1 MWKRIARFIL
11 KNRVLLS
18 VLLLLMTAF
27 MGYQG
32 RNIQLSYEYAAL
44 LPEKDSVYQENQRFI
59 ETFGAGSDVIV
70 VGVKDSM
77 FYDIEHLS
85 YWRNMCSE
93 LEKVPGVLGTLSMG
107 DVYTLD
113 KNKEKK
119 SFEIHKIFPK
129 DLTSQEEVDSLSNIA
144 NSLPFFKGQL
154 YNDTTHV
161 YMLAITVDKAVMA
174 SPEREVMVTDIV
186 KVCHQY
192 EAKTGKKLHYSGMP
206 YIRVMTSQQ
215 IKKEFFLFIL
225 FALAVVVLILFIFF
239 KTVRQVIFPLLV
251 VTTGVI
257 WTVGTMSL
265 LGYKITLLTGMI
277 PPLLIVIGVPNCIFL
292 INKYHNEYI
301 SHGNKM
307 KALQRTIIKIG
318 NATLLTNI
326 TTASGFATF
335 LVTSSDI
342 LKEFGLV
349 ASLNIISIFMIS
361 LIIIPVGFSFMGPP
375 RPKDTRHLNRKAMN
389 GVIDRLVIIT
399 LNYRKQVYIA
409 SAVILCIGIFGI
421 SKIKSTGYMVDDI
434 QTDNPIYVDLKFFE
448 SNFKGLM
455 PLEIAVETK
464 KKGNIISGST
474 LAKIDKFERTL
485 QKMPELSK
493 PVSIVPLF
501 KFAKQ
506 AYYNGS
512 EKFYKLPSNY
522 ERSFILSYA
531 QGGGGD
537 ESRIHAFMDES
548 RSKAR
553 ISFRVKD
560 IGTDRM
566 LELEQKVDSTALKY
580 FPKDKFNVTVTGSS
594 VVFTK
599 GTQYLVRSLFQSL
612 GLAILLISIFMA
624 LMFNSRRMVILSLIP
639 NMIPLVVTA
648 AIMGYFNIP
657 IKASTILVFS
667 IAFGI
672 SVDDTIHF
680 LAKYRQELKYT
691 NWNIGQSVILAL
703 RETGVSMIYTSLVL
717 FFGFGIFSFS
727 SFGGTVALGILV
739 SLTLMVALFSNLIL
753 LPSLLMGLQSF
764 ATTKYFDEPLLDI
777 FDEEMDIEFDL
788 LEIKKIE
795 EPLDKKENQ

>member
-11 KNRVLLS
+11 KNRVFLS
-18 VLLLLMTAF
+18 VLLVIITAF

-44 LPEKDSVYQENQRFI
+44 LPESDTVYQENQQFI

-70 VGVKDSM
+70 VGVQDST
-77 FYDIEHLS
+77 FFEKQHLER
-85 YWRNMCSE
+85 WRLMCDSLQE
-93 LEKVPGVLGTLSMG
+93 VPGVLGTLSMG
-107 DVYTLD
+107 DIYTLH
-113 KNKEKK
+113 KNIKK
-119 SFEIHKIFPK
+119 KTFEVKKVFPEV
-129 DLTSQEEVDSLSNIA
+129 LGSQKQIDSLAHIA
-144 NSLPFFKGQL
+144 KSLPFFRGQL
-154 YNDTTHV
+154 YNDSSQV
-161 YMLAITVDKAVMA
+161 YMLAITVDKSVMA
-174 SPEREVMVTDIV
+174 SPKREVMVDDIV
-186 KVCHQY
+186 NVCHQY
-192 EAKTGKKLHYSGMP
+192 ELSTKNKVRYSGMP

-239 KTVRQVIFPLLV
+239 KTLRQVVFPLLV

-257 WTVGTMSL
+257 WTVGTMTL

-301 SHGNKM
+301 SHGNKI

-349 ASLNIISIFMIS
+349 ASINILSIFMIS
-361 LIIIPVGFSFMGPP
+361 LIVIPVGFSFMAPP
-375 RPKDTRHLNRKAMN
+375 RPKDTRHLDRRAMN

-409 SAVILCIGIFGI
+409 ALVIIAVGIFGI
-421 SKIKSTGYMVDDI
+421 SKMKSTGYMVDDI

-455 PLEIAVETK
+455 PLEISIESK
-464 KKGNIISGST
+464 KKGGILTSST
-474 LAKIDKFERTL
+474 LSKMDKFEN
-485 QKMPELSK
+485 ELSEMSELSD
-493 PVSIVPLF
+493 PVSIVPLL

-506 AYYNGS
+506 AYYKGN
-512 EKFYKLPSNY
+512 EKFYRLPSNY
-522 ERSFILSYA
+522 ERTFILNYA
-531 QGGGGD
+531 SSGGGD
-537 ESRIHAFMDES
+537 ASKIHAFMDES
-548 RSKAR
+548 RTKAR
-553 ISFRVKD
+553 VSFRVKD

-566 LELEQKVDSTALKY
+566 VELENMVDTMATKY
-580 FPKDKFNVTVTGSS
+580 FPKEKYDVTITGSS

-624 LMFNSRRMVILSLIP
+624 LMFNSRRMVFLSLIP
-639 NMIPLVVTA
+639 NMIPLIVTA
-648 AIMGYFNIP
+648 AIMGYFGIP

-739 SLTLMVALFSNLIL
+739 SLTLLVALFSNLIL
-753 LPSLLMGLQSF
+753 LPCLLMGLQSF

-777 FDEEMDIEFDL
+777 FDEEMDIEVDL
-788 LEIKKIE
+788 LEIKKVDNDE
-795 EPLDKKENQ
+795 DKKE

>member
-1 MWKRIARFIL
+1 MWRKIARFIL

-18 VLLLLMTAF
+18 VLLLVVTAF

-44 LPEKDSVYQENQRFI
+44 LPEKDTVYKENQKFI
-59 ETFGAGSDVIV
+59 ETFGAGADVIV
-70 VGVKDSM
+70 LGVQDTN
-77 FYDIEHLS
+77 FFELGHLKQ
-85 YWRNMCSE
+85 WRKMGSD
-93 LEKVPGVLGTLSMG
+93 LEKVPGVLKTLSMG
-107 DVYTLD
+107 DIYSLV
-113 KNKEKK
+113 KNTEKK
-119 SFEIHKIFPK
+119 SFDIHKIFPEE
-129 DLTSQEEVDSLSNIA
+129 LTSQAQVDSLAAIA
-144 NSLPFFKGQL
+144 KSLPFYRGQL
-154 YNDTTHV
+154 YNDTSSV
-161 YMLAITVDKAVMA
+161 YMMAVTVDKEVMS
-174 SPEREVMVTDIV
+174 SPKREVMVNDILDI
-186 KVCHQY
+186 CQQY
-192 EAKTGKKLHYSGMP
+192 ESTTGDKLHYSGMP

-239 KTVRQVIFPLLV
+239 KTFRQVLFPLLV
-251 VTTGVI
+251 VVIGVI

-301 SHGNKM
+301 SHGNKV
-307 KALQRTIIKIG
+307 KSLQRTIMKIG

-349 ASLNIISIFMIS
+349 ASLNILFIFMIS
-361 LIIIPVGFSFMGPP
+361 LIVIPVGFSFMNPP
-375 RPKDTRHLNRKAMN
+375 RPKDTRHLNRKVMN

-399 LNYRKQVYIA
+399 LNYRRQVYIIA
-409 SAVILCIGIFGI
+409 AVIIAVGIFGI
-421 SKIKSTGYMVDDI
+421 TKMKSTGYMVDDI

-455 PLEIAVETK
+455 PLEISIESK
-464 KKGNIISGST
+464 KKGQIISGST
-474 LAKIDKFERTL
+474 LAKLDKFQSTL
-485 QKMPELSK
+485 EKMPELSK
-493 PVSIVPLF
+493 SLSIVPLF
-501 KFAKQ
+501 KYAKQ
-506 AYYNGS
+506 AYYNGN
-512 EKFYKLPSNY
+512 EKFYMLPSRY
-522 ERSFILSYA
+522 DRSFILSYA

-537 ESRIHAFMDES
+537 ESQIHAFMDES
-548 RSKAR
+548 KSKAR
-553 ISFRVKD
+553 VSFRVKD

-566 LELEQKVDSTALKY
+566 LELENRVDTIAHKY
-580 FPKDKFNVTVTGSS
+580 FPKEKFDVTVTGSS

-639 NMIPLVVTA
+639 NMIPLIVTA
-648 AIMGYFNIP
+648 AIMGYFSIP

-739 SLTLMVALFSNLIL
+739 SLTLLFALFSNLIL
-753 LPSLLMGLQSF
+753 LPALLMGLQSF

-777 FDEEMDIEFDL
+777 FDEEMDIEIDL
-788 LEIKKIE
+788 LEIKRENTEVE
-795 EPLDKKENQ
+795 EAEKE